1 MKKKYILCIMLAV
14 FAIMTSCKKDQDF
27 VTLRAVIDQ
36 PTKVFINGDRYPCWN
51 EGDKVYVNSNSY
63 TLQNISN
70 TTAEIPDV
78 ASTENGFRAIYPASL
93 VASGTD
99 ISSAT
104 TVSVT
109 LSNKQ
114 YYRTFEDENNSNA
127 ITQKV
132 ELPMG
137 AHTANGNTLVFHNL
151 CSVIR
156 LDLTN
161 ILGQNQNMEIN
172 KITIKAQNLNSN
184 QTTYLSG
191 TGTATINNDEDD
203 DKIVLT
209 SGSNEVSLFCGGV
222 SLARNQNRT
231 FDIFVPEF
239 STSDVTI
246 TVETANGF
254 VEATAPGVSL
264 GHNKIVTLTQSISNL
279 IPYPA
284 TLLYGPDFNSQAAAA
299 AGALSNIHHVVF
311 EYGSSTTSNYEFQ
324 STTSQTPI
332 YGTFSNGTLTLSTSA
347 EKIRADKNCQEMFKN
362 FTSLEE
368 TPDFDGLTSTKTA
381 GGNYGDHFIAEGV
394 TSMYE
399 MFMGCTSLTSFNLG
413 VFANTYALKNM
424 GEMFSGCTSLVG
436 VTNTGVS
443 GNSTFT
449 TENVTSMQHLFGD
462 CTSLA
467 SIAALSS
474 FNTEKVTEMNAMFYH
489 CRALQSIN
497 LSNFNTGRVNNM
509 ESMFQGCS
517 NANLTSLDLSSF
529 NTESVSSDKSMK
541 CMFEGCSGL
550 RTITLPSNTNIKR
563 VQTMEKMFY
572 GCTNLV
578 TINNF
583 TAFFNNEDNGVNNVL
598 WTTEG
603 MFQNCNNLTTIVFP
617 TTFKTNNVRI
627 MKTMFYGCR
636 NLTTLDISSFTTSR
650 TDQGIDMESMFDGC
664 QQLSSITFNSNFTGG
679 HVTNMKKMFYNC
691 NALTILDLSSFNTTY
706 VTNMSDMFNECWSL
720 STLDLHPDFTMTGV
734 EGGLTAHTSY
744 FGRMFRNLGTN
755 VSGCTITCTQAVKE
769 FFEKDKDGRLRSS
782 HGGYPGEKNN
792 AKTPNN
798 TTFSVPTSK

>member
-1 MKKKYILCIMLAV
+1 MLAV

-51 EGDKVYVNSNSY
+51 DGDKVYVNSNSY

-78 ASTENGFRAIYPASL
+78 EAASTGFRAIYPASL

-114 YYRTFEDENNSNA
+114 YYHTFEDENNSNA

-137 AHTANGNTLVFHNL
+137 AHTASGNTLVFHNL

-161 ILGQNQNMEIN
+161 SLRQNMEIN

-184 QTTYLSG
+184 QTTFLSG
-191 TGTATINNDEDD
+191 TGTATINNHETN

-209 SGSNEVSLFCGGV
+209 SGSNEVSLYCGSV
-222 SLARNQNRT
+222 VLAQNQHRT

-239 STSDVTI
+239 SSSNVTI

-264 GHNKIVTLTQSISNL
+264 EHNKIVTLTQSISSL

-284 TLLYGPDFNSQAAAA
+284 TLLYGPGFNSQAAAA
-299 AGALSNIHHVVF
+299 AGALSNIQHVVF
-311 EYGSSTTSNYEFQ
+311 EYGSNTTSDYEFQ

-347 EKIRADKNCQEMFKN
+347 EEIRANQNCEKMFQN
-362 FTSLEE
+362 FTSLVE

-394 TSMYE
+394 TSMYK

-413 VFANTYALKNM
+413 VFANTYALTNM
-424 GEMFSGCTSLVG
+424 GEMFRGCTSLVD

-449 TENVTSMQHLFGD
+449 TENVTSMQNLFRD

-474 FNTEKVTEMNAMFYH
+474 FNTRNVREMNAMFYN
-489 CRALQSIN
+489 CSALESIN
-497 LSNFNTGRVNNM
+497 LSNFNTGRVVNM
-509 ESMFQGCS
+509 QSMFQGCS
-517 NANLTSLDLSSF
+517 NANLIILDLSSF
-529 NTESVSSDKSMK
+529 NTERVQSMDG
-541 CMFEGCSGL
+541 MFQGCSSL
-550 RTITLPSNTNIKR
+550 TTITLPSNTNTKS
-563 VQTMEKMFY
+563 VTTMASMFNE
-572 GCTNLV
+572 CTNLS

-583 TAFFNNEDNGVNNVL
+583 ADFFNNVDNGTNNVL
-598 WTTEG
+598 WTTQY
-603 MFQNCNNLTTIVFP
+603 MFRKCSNLTTIEFP
-617 TTFKTNNVRI
+617 TTFNTNHV
-627 MKTMFYGCR
+627 KTMYGMFIECSR
-636 NLTTLDISSFTTSR
+636 LNTLDISSFTTNI
-650 TDQGIDMESMFDGC
+650 TDEGINMASMFNGC

-679 HVTNMKKMFYNC
+679 HVTTMEKMFYNC
-691 NALTILDLSSFNTTY
+691 NALTSLDLSSFNTTY
-706 VTNMSDMFNECWSL
+706 VTNMSNMFNGCRNL
-720 STLDLHPDFTMTGV
+720 STLDLHPNFTMAGV
-734 EGGLTAHTSY
+734 EGGLDARTSK
-744 FGRMFRNLGTN
+744 FESMFTNLGSS
-755 VSGCTITCTQAVKE
+755 VSGCTITCTQAVND
-769 FFEKDKDGRLRSS
+769 FFVADKNGTLGSNHS
-782 HGGYPGEKNN
+782 GYPDNPNN
-792 AKTPNN
+792 AQTPNN

>member
-1 MKKKYILCIMLAV
+1 MKKNHILCILLAV

-114 YYRTFEDENNSNA
+114 SYRTFEDANNSNA

-137 AHTANGNTLVFHNL
+137 AHTASGNTLVFHNL

-161 ILGQNQNMEIN
+161 ILGQNMEIN
-172 KITIKAQNLNSN
+172 KITIKAQNQNSN
-184 QTTYLSG
+184 QTTFLSG
-191 TGTATINNDEDD
+191 TGTATINNHETN

-209 SGSNEVSLFCGGV
+209 SGSNEVSLYCGSV
-222 SLARNQNRT
+222 VLAQNQHRT

-239 STSDVTI
+239 SSSNVTI

-254 VEATAPGVSL
+254 VEATATGVSL
-264 GHNKIVTLTQSISNL
+264 EHNKIVTLTQSISSL

-284 TLLYGPDFNSQAAAA
+284 TLLYGPDFNRQAATA

-347 EKIRADKNCQEMFKN
+347 EKIRANKNCQEMFKN

-413 VFANTYALKNM
+413 VFANTYALTNM

-449 TENVTSMQHLFGD
+449 TENVTSMQKLFGD

-474 FNTEKVTEMNAMFYH
+474 FNTGKVMQMNAMFLN

-517 NANLTSLDLSSF
+517 NANLTSLNLSSF
-529 NTESVSSDKSMK
+529 NTESVSSENSMK

-550 RTITLPSNTNIKR
+550 TTITLPSNTNIKR
-563 VQTMEKMFY
+563 VKTMERMFQN
-572 GCTNLV
+572 CTNLV

-583 TAFFNNEDNGVNNVL
+583 AAFFNNEDNGTNNVL
-598 WTTEG
+598 WTTER
-603 MFQNCNNLTTIVFP
+603 MFQNCNNLTTVEFP
-617 TTFKTNNVRI
+617 ATFKTNNVRV
-627 MKTMFYGCR
+627 MTCMFYGCSR
-636 NLTTLDISSFTTSR
+636 LTTLDISSFTTSR
-650 TDQGIDMESMFDGC
+650 TDANIDMESMFDGC
-664 QQLSSITFNSNFTGG
+664 QRLSSITFNSNFTGG

-691 NALTILDLSSFNTTY
+691 KALTSLDLSSFNTTY
-706 VTNMSDMFNECWSL
+706 VINMSDMFNECTSL
-720 STLDLHPDFTMTGV
+720 SALDLHPNFTMTGV

-755 VSGCTITCTQAVKE
+755 VSGCTITCTQAVND
-769 FFEKDKDGRLRSS
+769 FFVADTNGTLRSS
-782 HGGYPGEKNN
+782 HGGYPDNPNN
-792 AKTPNN
+792 AQTPAN

>member
-114 YYRTFEDENNSNA
+114 IYSTFEDENNPNA

-137 AHTANGNTLVFHNL
+137 AHTASGNTLVFHNL

-161 ILGQNQNMEIN
+161 SLGQNMEIN

-222 SLARNQNRT
+222 SLAQNQHRT

-239 STSDVTI
+239 SSSNVTI
-246 TVETANGF
+246 TVETTDGF

-394 TSMYE
+394 TSMYK

-474 FNTEKVTEMNAMFYH
+474 FNTEKVTEMNAMFFH

-529 NTESVSSDKSMK
+529 NTENVSSENSMK

-550 RTITLPSNTNIKR
+550 TTITLPSNTNIKR
-563 VQTMEKMFY
+563 VKTMERMFQN
-572 GCTNLV
+572 CTNLV

-583 TAFFNNEDNGVNNVL
+583 TAFFNNEDNGTNNVL
-598 WTTEG
+598 WTTER
-603 MFQNCNNLTTIVFP
+603 MFQNCNNLTTVEFP
-617 TTFKTNNVRI
+617 ATFKTNNVRV
-627 MKTMFYGCR
+627 MTCMFYGCSR
-636 NLTTLDISSFTTSR
+636 LTTLDISSFTTSR

-664 QQLSSITFNSNFTGG
+664 QRLSSITFNSNFTGG

-691 NALTILDLSSFNTTY
+691 KALTSLDLSSFNTTY
-706 VTNMSDMFNECWSL
+706 VINMSDMFNECTSL
-720 STLDLHPDFTMTGV
+720 SALDLHPNFTMTGV

-744 FGRMFRNLGTN
+744 FGRMFRKLGTN

-769 FFEKDKDGRLRSS
+769 FFEKDKDGRLRSD
-782 HGGYPGEKNN
+782 HGGYPDNPNN
-792 AKTPNN
+792 AQTPNN
-798 TTFSVPTSK
+798 TFFSVPTSK

>member
-114 YYRTFEDENNSNA
+114 NYSTFEDENNSNA

-172 KITIKAQNLNSN
+172 KITIKAQNQNSN
-184 QTTYLSG
+184 QTTFLSG
-191 TGTATINNDEDD
+191 TGTATINNHETN

-209 SGSNEVSLFCGGV
+209 SGSNEVSLYCGSV
-222 SLARNQNRT
+222 ELAQNQHRT

-254 VEATAPGVSL
+254 VEATADGVSL

-284 TLLYGPDFNSQAAAA
+284 TLLYGPDFNRQAATA

-311 EYGSSTTSNYEFQ
+311 EYGSSTTSDYEFQ

-368 TPDFDGLTSTKTA
+368 TPDFDGFTSTKTA

-529 NTESVSSDKSMK
+529 NTENVSSENSMK

-563 VQTMEKMFY
+563 VKTMERMFQN
-572 GCTNLV
+572 CTNLV

-598 WTTEG
+598 WTTER
-603 MFQNCNNLTTIVFP
+603 MFQNCNNLTTVEFP
-617 TTFKTNNVRI
+617 ATFKTNNVRV
-627 MKTMFYGCR
+627 MTCMFYGCSR
-636 NLTTLDISSFTTSR
+636 LTTLDISSFTTSR

-664 QQLSSITFNSNFTGG
+664 QRLSSITFNSNFTGG

-691 NALTILDLSSFNTTY
+691 KALTSLNLSSFNTTY
-706 VTNMSDMFNECWSL
+706 VINMSDMFNECRNL
-720 STLDLHPDFTMTGV
+720 STLDLHPSFTMTGV

-744 FGRMFRNLGTN
+744 FGRMFKNLGTN
-755 VSGCTITCTQAVKE
+755 ASGCTITCTQAVKD
-769 FFEKDKDGRLRSS
+769 FFVADGNGTLRTS
-782 HGGYPGEKNN
+782 HGGYPNQTNN
-792 AKTPNN
+792 AQTPNN

>member
-114 YYRTFEDENNSNA
+114 IYSTFEDENNPNA

-137 AHTANGNTLVFHNL
+137 AHTASGNTLVFHNL

-161 ILGQNQNMEIN
+161 SLGQNMEIN

-222 SLARNQNRT
+222 SLAQNQHRT

-239 STSDVTI
+239 SSSNVTI
-246 TVETANGF
+246 TVETTDGF

-264 GHNKIVTLTQSISNL
+264 EHNKIVTLTQSISSL

-284 TLLYGPDFNSQAAAA
+284 TLLDGPGFNRQAAAA

-394 TSMYE
+394 TSMYK

-474 FNTEKVTEMNAMFYH
+474 FNTEKVTEMNAMFFH

-529 NTESVSSDKSMK
+529 NTENVSSENSMK

-550 RTITLPSNTNIKR
+550 TTITLPSNTNIKR
-563 VQTMEKMFY
+563 VKTMERMFQN
-572 GCTNLV
+572 CTNLV

-583 TAFFNNEDNGVNNVL
+583 TAFFNNEDNGTNNVL
-598 WTTEG
+598 WTTER
-603 MFQNCNNLTTIVFP
+603 MFQNCNNLTTVEFP
-617 TTFKTNNVRI
+617 ATFKTNNVRV
-627 MKTMFYGCR
+627 MTCMFYGCSR
-636 NLTTLDISSFTTSR
+636 LTTLDISSFTTSR

-664 QQLSSITFNSNFTGG
+664 QRLSSITFNSNFTGG

-691 NALTILDLSSFNTTY
+691 KALTSLDLSSFNTTY
-706 VTNMSDMFNECWSL
+706 VINMSDMFNECTSL
-720 STLDLHPDFTMTGV
+720 SALDLHPNFTMTGV

-744 FGRMFRNLGTN
+744 FGRMFRKLGTN

-769 FFEKDKDGRLRSS
+769 FFEKDKDGRLRSD
-782 HGGYPGEKNN
+782 HGGYPDNPNN
-792 AKTPNN
+792 AQTPNN
-798 TTFSVPTSK
+798 TFFSVPTSK

>member
-1 MKKKYILCIMLAV
+1 MKKNYILCIMLAV

-114 YYRTFEDENNSNA
+114 NYSTFEDENHSNA

-137 AHTANGNTLVFHNL
+137 AHTASGNTLVFHNL

-156 LDLTN
+156 LDLKN

-209 SGSNEVSLFCGGV
+209 SGSNEVSLYCGSV
-222 SLARNQNRT
+222 ELAQNQHRT

-311 EYGSSTTSNYEFQ
+311 EYGSSTTSDYEFQ
-324 STTSQTPI
+324 STTSQTSI

-347 EKIRADKNCQEMFKN
+347 EEIRANKNCERMFLN

-394 TSMYE
+394 TSMYK

-413 VFANTYALKNM
+413 VFANTYALTNM
-424 GEMFSGCTSLVG
+424 GEMFRGCTSLVD

-449 TENVTSMQHLFGD
+449 TENVTSMQNLFRD
-462 CTSLA
+462 CTSLT

-474 FNTEKVTEMNAMFYH
+474 FNTGNVREIYSMFYN
-489 CRALQSIN
+489 CSALQSIY
-497 LSNFNTGRVNNM
+497 LSNFNTAKVTNMQCMFYGCNNT
-509 ESMFQGCS
+509 S
-517 NANLTSLDLSSF
+517 LTSLDISSF
-529 NTESVSSDKSMK
+529 NTERVQSMD
-541 CMFEGCSGL
+541 CMFQKCSSL
-550 RTITLPSNTNIKR
+550 TTITLPSNTNTKS
-563 VQTMEKMFY
+563 VTTMASMFDE
-572 GCTNLV
+572 CTNLS

-583 TAFFNNEDNGVNNVL
+583 ADFFNNVDNGTNNVL
-598 WTTEG
+598 WTTQN
-603 MFQNCNNLTTIVFP
+603 MFRKCSNLTTIEFP
-617 TTFKTNNVRI
+617 ATFNTNHVKN
-627 MKTMFYGCR
+627 MYGMFIECSR
-636 NLTTLDISSFTTSR
+636 LTTLDIPSFTTSR
-650 TDQGIDMESMFDGC
+650 TDEGINMANMFNGC
-664 QQLSSITFNSNFTGG
+664 NRLSSITFNSNFTGG
-679 HVTNMKKMFYNC
+679 HVTTMEKMFYNC
-691 NALTILDLSSFNTTY
+691 NALTSLDLSSFNTTY
-706 VTNMSDMFNECWSL
+706 VTNMSNMFYGCKNL
-720 STLDLHPDFTMTGV
+720 RTLDLYPDFTMAGV
-734 EGGLTAHTSY
+734 EGGLDARTSK
-744 FGRMFRNLGTN
+744 FGSMFYNLGSS
-755 VSGCTITCTQAVKE
+755 VSGCTITCTQAVND
-769 FFEKDKDGRLRSS
+769 FFVADKNGTLRSS
-782 HGGYPGEKNN
+782 HGDYPDNPNN
-792 AKTPNN
+792 AQTPNN

>member
-114 YYRTFEDENNSNA
+114 CYHTFDDENNSNA

-137 AHTANGNTLVFHNL
+137 AHTASGNTLVFHNL

-172 KITIKAQNLNSN
+172 KITIKAQNQNSN
-184 QTTYLSG
+184 QTTFLSG
-191 TGTATINNDEDD
+191 TGTATINNHETN

-209 SGSNEVSLFCGGV
+209 SGSNEVSLYCGSV
-222 SLARNQNRT
+222 VLAQNQHRT

-284 TLLYGPDFNSQAAAA
+284 TLLYGPGFNSQAAAA

-381 GGNYGDHFIAEGV
+381 GGNYGDHFVAEGI
-394 TSMYE
+394 TSMRE

-413 VFANTYALKNM
+413 VFANTYALGRMENM
-424 GEMFSGCTSLVG
+424 FNGCTYLAS
-436 VTNTGVS
+436 VTNTGFS
-443 GNSTFT
+443 GGISTFT
-449 TENVTSMQHLFGD
+449 TENVSHMEDLFRGCSRLTS
-462 CTSLA
+462 
-467 SIAALSS
+467 IPALIS
-474 FNTEKVTEMNAMFYH
+474 FNTGNVITMTSMFNG
-489 CRALQSIN
+489 CSALQSID
-497 LSNFNTGRVNNM
+497 LSTFNTGRVTDM
-509 ESMFQGCS
+509 ESMFEGCS
-517 NANLTSLDLSSF
+517 SLTSLDLSSF
-529 NTESVSSDKSMK
+529 NTENVSSANSMK
-541 CMFEGCSGL
+541 GMFKNCSSL
-550 RTITLPSNTNIKR
+550 TTITLPSNTNIKR
-563 VQTMEKMFY
+563 VKTMESMFN
-572 GCTNLV
+572 GCSNLV

-583 TAFFNNEDNGVNNVL
+583 AEFFNNVDNGTNNVL
-598 WTTEG
+598 WSTQN
-603 MFQNCNNLTTIVFP
+603 MFRKCSNLTTIEFP
-617 TTFKTNNVRI
+617 TTFNTNHV
-627 MKTMFYGCR
+627 KTMYGMFIECSR
-636 NLTTLDISSFTTSR
+636 LTTLDISNFTTSR
-650 TDQGIDMESMFDGC
+650 TDQGIDMAHMFNGC
-664 QQLSSITFNSNFTGG
+664 KLLSSITFNSNFTGG
-679 HVTNMKKMFYNC
+679 HVTTMEKMFFNC
-691 NALTILDLSSFNTTY
+691 NALTSLDLSSFNTTY
-706 VTNMSDMFNECWSL
+706 VTNMSNMFNGCKNL
-720 STLDLHPDFTMTGV
+720 SALDLYPNFTMAGV
-734 EGGLTAHTSY
+734 EGGLDAQTSY
-744 FGRMFRNLGTN
+744 FGSMFNNLGTN
-755 VSGCTITCTQAVKE
+755 VSGCTITCTQTVKE

-782 HGGYPGEKNN
+782 HGGYPGEPNN
-792 AKTPNN
+792 AKTPDN
-798 TTFSVPTSK
+798 TTFSVPSSK

>member
-1 MKKKYILCIMLAV
+1 MLAV

-114 YYRTFEDENNSNA
+114 YYSTFEDENNSNT

-172 KITIKAQNLNSN
+172 KITIKAQNQNSN
-184 QTTYLSG
+184 QTTFLSG
-191 TGTATINNDEDD
+191 TGTATINNHETN

-209 SGSNEVSLFCGGV
+209 SGSNEVSLYCSSV
-222 SLARNQNRT
+222 VLAQYQHRT

-264 GHNKIVTLTQSISNL
+264 GHNKIV
-279 IPYPA
+279 
-284 TLLYGPDFNSQAAAA
+284 YGPGFNSQAAAA

-324 STTSQTPI
+324 SATSQTPI

-381 GGNYGDHFIAEGV
+381 SGNYGDHFIAEGV
-394 TSMYE
+394 TSMFE

-424 GEMFSGCTSLVG
+424 GGMFSGCTSLVG

-489 CRALQSIN
+489 CSSLQSIN

-598 WTTEG
+598 WTTER
-603 MFQNCNNLTTIVFP
+603 MFQNCNNLTTVEFP
-617 TTFKTNNVRI
+617 ATFKTNNVRL
-627 MKTMFYGCR
+627 MNYMFYGCSR
-636 NLTTLDISSFTTSR
+636 LTTLDISSFTTSR
-650 TDQGIDMESMFDGC
+650 TDQGIDMESMFEGC

-679 HVTNMKKMFYNC
+679 HVTNMKKMFFNC
-691 NALTILDLSSFNTTY
+691 NALTSLNLSSFNTTY
-706 VTNMSDMFNECWSL
+706 VTNMSDMFNECTSL
-720 STLDLHPDFTMTGV
+720 SALDLHPSFTMTGV

-744 FGRMFRNLGTN
+744 FGRMFRKLGTN

-769 FFEKDKDGRLRSS
+769 FFEKDKDGRLRSD
-782 HGGYPGEKNN
+782 HGGYPDNPNN
-792 AKTPNN
+792 AQTPNN
-798 TTFSVPTSK
+798 TFFSVPTSK

>member
-1 MKKKYILCIMLAV
+1 MKKNYILCIMLAV

-51 EGDKVYVNSNSY
+51 DGDKVYVNSNSY

-114 YYRTFEDENNSNA
+114 YYRTFEDANNSNA

-137 AHTANGNTLVFHNL
+137 AHTASGNTLVFHNL

-161 ILGQNQNMEIN
+161 ILGQNMEIN
-172 KITIKAQNLNSN
+172 KITIKAQNQNSN
-184 QTTYLSG
+184 QTTFLSG
-191 TGTATINNDEDD
+191 TGTATINNHETN

-209 SGSNEVSLFCGGV
+209 SGSNEVSLYCGSV
-222 SLARNQNRT
+222 VLAQNQHRT

-239 STSDVTI
+239 SSSNVTI

-254 VEATAPGVSL
+254 VEATATGVSL
-264 GHNKIVTLTQSISNL
+264 EHNKIVTLTQSISSL

-284 TLLYGPDFNSQAAAA
+284 TLLYGPDFNRQAATA

-347 EKIRADKNCQEMFKN
+347 EKIRANKNCQEMFKN

-381 GGNYGDHFIAEGV
+381 GGNYGDHFIAECV

-413 VFANTYALKNM
+413 VFANTYALTNM

-449 TENVTSMQHLFGD
+449 TENVTSMQKLFGD

-474 FNTEKVTEMNAMFYH
+474 FNTGKVMQMNAMFLN

-517 NANLTSLDLSSF
+517 NANLTSLNLSSF
-529 NTESVSSDKSMK
+529 NTESVSSENSMK

-550 RTITLPSNTNIKR
+550 TTITLPSNTNIKR
-563 VQTMEKMFY
+563 VKTMERMFQN
-572 GCTNLV
+572 CTNLV

-583 TAFFNNEDNGVNNVL
+583 AAFFNNEDNGTNNVL
-598 WTTEG
+598 WTTER
-603 MFQNCNNLTTIVFP
+603 MFQNCNNLTTVEFP
-617 TTFKTNNVRI
+617 ATFKTNNVRV
-627 MKTMFYGCR
+627 MTCMFYGCSR
-636 NLTTLDISSFTTSR
+636 LTTLDISSFTTSR
-650 TDQGIDMESMFDGC
+650 TVNIDMESMFDGC
-664 QQLSSITFNSNFTGG
+664 QRLSSITFNSNFTGG

-691 NALTILDLSSFNTTY
+691 KALTSLDLSSFNTTY
-706 VTNMSDMFNECWSL
+706 VINMSDMFNECTSL
-720 STLDLHPDFTMTGV
+720 SALDLHPNFTMTGV

-755 VSGCTITCTQAVKE
+755 VSGCTITCTQAVYD
-769 FFEKDKDGRLRSS
+769 FFVADTNGTLRSS
-782 HGGYPGEKNN
+782 HGGYPDNPNN
-792 AKTPNN
+792 AQTPAN